1 VNSKLHELFD
11 QLERQRLSLLNEI
24 REIAEGQINHSRN
37 KKWSVSQIAGHLIT
51 AERLS
56 LSYMTKKINAIQEV
70 GNTGMLGELKL
81 LLFIASQRLPLKY
94 KAPKNLS
101 EQPKSYPDFKSLEL
115 DWNESRQQL
124 EEFLEKFPSEGLK
137 RKIYRHPVMG
147 RCNIVH
153 ALVFFREHIIHHYP
167 QIKRQLSN

>member
-1 VNSKLHELFD
+1 MNSKLHELFD

-37 KKWSVSQIAGHLIT
+37 QKWSVSQIAGHLIT

-56 LSYMTKKINAIQEV
+56 LSYITKKINAIQEV

-94 KAPKNLS
+94 KAPKNLG
-101 EQPKSYPDFKSLEL
+101 ERPKSYPDFKSLEL
-115 DWNESRQQL
+115 DWE
-124 EEFLEKFPSEGLK
+124 
-137 RKIYRHPVMG
+137 
-147 RCNIVH
+147 
-153 ALVFFREHIIHHYP
+153 
-167 QIKRQLSN
+167 